1 MGRQLSRNTA
11 RHAFIEHPSFTSMS
25 MDLSTVKI
33 DFLCGQ
39 VDSQL
44 SAFLRSTADGV
55 HGCPGSASEAPAQQ
69 QSGPAWTDI
78 PPSSQ
83 LPDGSCACKS
93 PGCGDGFF
101 CAQCGDAD
109 DLREFLS
116 RPSSS
121 ASMAET
127 VSRPNSASSVAGT
140 HLVATAGSASSKRGK
155 TTGMPRDD
163 ARGILSPISN

>member
-11 RHAFIEHPSFTSMS
+11 RHTFIEHPSFTSMS

-55 HGCPGSASEAPAQQ
+55 HGCPGSASEAPAQH
-69 QSGPAWTDI
+69 QSGPVWTDI

-109 DLREFLS
+109 DLREFVS
-116 RPSSS
+116 RPSSA

-127 VSRPNSASSVAGT
+127 VSRPNSAS
-140 HLVATAGSASSKRGK
+140 SASSKRGK

>member
-1 MGRQLSRNTA
+1 MGRNLSRNTA
-11 RHAFIEHPSFTSMS
+11 RHTFIEHPSFTSMS

-55 HGCPGSASEAPAQQ
+55 HGCPGSSSEAPAQQ
-69 QSGPAWTDI
+69 QSGPVWTDI

-109 DLREFLS
+109 DLREFVS
-116 RPSSS
+116 RPSSA

-127 VSRPNSASSVAGT
+127 VSRPNSASS
-140 HLVATAGSASSKRGK
+140 AGSKWGK
-155 TTGMPRDD
+155 TTGVPRDD

>member
-1 MGRQLSRNTA
+1 
-11 RHAFIEHPSFTSMS
+11 

-55 HGCPGSASEAPAQQ
+55 HGCPGSASEAPAQH
-69 QSGPAWTDI
+69 QSGPVWKDI

-109 DLREFLS
+109 DLREFVS
-116 RPSSS
+116 RPSSA

-127 VSRPNSASSVAGT
+127 VSRPNSASS
-140 HLVATAGSASSKRGK
+140 ASSKRGK
-155 TTGMPRDD
+155 TTGVPRDD